1 VIRNYQ
7 SAMTTPMSPK
17 PPELALPPDLSLALE
32 EYRTVREEELIAVQ
46 GQISTLRYGVAGCV
60 VLIGFAAQQH
70 GDRYLGWAVSLAL
83 VPLVVLF
90 SAVIWMGEYERGA
103 RAGSYISELE
113 PRINAMLG
121 LLGLSRPLRWEG
133 WLREGG
139 NAPSRLVGG
148 HHRYLAIACV
158 FIGFQIAAVVMGL
171 HFYWHKHSED
181 ANRHWLIPVA
191 VIVNLTILM
200 MLLGYF
206 RSSYE
211 RLRNYTTEPEE
222 PRPIVR
228 QRVRMRISLY
238 FLFLAVGFLSTPFF
252 LGALGVWLWAS
263 GRTLVFE
270 GLPDFWVLVPAFIWM
285 TVIPLVSSRGL
296 MRELFARRILWE
308 EKLDSETKEGLGE
321 RGALGQL
328 TQWEVDRLHVVVSK
342 ALNAPSIGRGKHITV
357 TTASLAEESD
367 LPGVLAHEIG
377 HHRLH
382 HLHSLS
388 LSYLYLW
395 PYLYLDDR
403 FSRKRDKAG
412 ERRKLRRRAAR
423 ALFSVIALPGWLAWV
438 VLRVFWRT
446 AEYDAD
452 RFACVSGHGET
463 LKVALRRAD
472 RQRDEAQPRQ
482 WGEYLEGCRRR
493 LRQGRGLGLLPVPNE
508 HPTPRRR
515 LHRVENQLWT
525 MTTLHT
531 AGPGTGSTGQE
542 ATSET

>member
-1 VIRNYQ
+1 
-7 SAMTTPMSPK
+7 M
-17 PPELALPPDLSLALE
+17 ALE

-113 PRINAMLG
+113 ARINAMLG
-121 LLGLSRPLRWEG
+121 PLGLSRPLRWEG

-171 HFYWHKHSED
+171 HFYWHKHSD
-181 ANRHWLIPVA
+181 DPNRQWLVPVA

-211 RLRNYTTEPEE
+211 RLRDYTTEPEE
-222 PRPIVR
+222 PQPTVR

-238 FLFLAVGFLSTPFF
+238 LLFLAVGFISAPFF
-252 LGALGVWLWAS
+252 LGPLGAWLWIS
-263 GRTLVFE
+263 GQTLVFE
-270 GLPDFWVLVPAFIWM
+270 SLPDFWVLVPAFLWM

-296 MRELFARRILWE
+296 MRELFARRILLE
-308 EKLDSETKEGLGE
+308 EKLDPETKEALGE
-321 RGALGQL
+321 RGVLGQL
-328 TQWEVDRLHVVVSK
+328 TKWETDRLHMVASES
-342 ALNAPSIGRGKHITV
+342 LNAPSIGRKKHITV
-357 TTASLAEESD
+357 TTASLAEEGD
-367 LPGVLAHEIG
+367 LPGVLAHEVG

-388 LSYLYLW
+388 LSYLYMW
-395 PYLYLDDR
+395 PYLYFDDR
-403 FSRKRDKAG
+403 LSRKRDRPG
-412 ERRKLRRRAAR
+412 EKRKLRRRVVR
-423 ALFSVIALPGWLAWV
+423 AVFSIAALPGWLAWV

-452 RFACVSGHGET
+452 RFACGSGHGET
-463 LKVALRRAD
+463 LAVALRKAEQARE
-472 RQRDEAQPRQ
+472 QAQPKKWRD
-482 WGEYLEGCRRR
+482 YLEGWRCR

-508 HPTPRRR
+508 HPTPKRR

-525 MTTLHT
+525 LETLHT
-531 AGPGTGSTGQE
+531 GGPGAASVGKE
-542 ATSET
+542 ATSEA